1 MSSTIKIKRT
11 TVAGKSPTNANLST
25 GELAINLP
33 DGRLYSY
40 SGSRVFEI
48 GANVHS
54 LHVGSGSFSIGNGS
68 ITFPNAVAN
77 TGFFLGTDGS
87 GTLSFRNTTP
97 LIKSQLA
104 NTNTYIATKANST
117 NPTTSGVLAHTGRA
131 TISTNLT
138 VSGNTVVSKLVANG
152 SVGTAGYVLKS
163 TGSGVYWD
171 AAPVGSGTIVSLT
184 TTALKDLT
192 QNDTVVTSAQATS
205 ATNYL
210 QVANAVSTFQTK
222 AIERSALANTNSF
235 IKSQLANTNT
245 FIATKVNTTTFNSAL
260 ANTNTYIATKVNT
273 TTFNSALANTNTYIA
288 TKLDT
293 STASTTYQTKAIERA
308 ALANTNT
315 FIATKVNTTTF
326 NSALANTNT
335 YIATKVATSTF
346 NSALANTNTFIA
358 TKVNTTTFNSAL
370 ANTNT
375 YIATKVA
382 TSTFNS
388 ALANTNTYIATKPNS
403 ASPTTTGVFAHT
415 GRATISTNLSV
426 TANTSVG
433 GDLTVSGNLTVNG
446 TTTTVNSTTVSVDDK
461 NIELGSVAT
470 PTDVTADGGGITLK
484 GSTDKTLNWISA
496 TSSWTSS
503 ENVDIAANK
512 KYRINGTDI
521 ASILVANTY
530 FKTILANTNTYI
542 ATKVDTSTFNSAL
555 ANTNTYIA
563 TKLDTSTASTTY
575 QTKVIERAALAN
587 TNSFIKSQ
595 LANTNTY
602 IATKVNTTTFN
613 SALANTNTYIATK
626 VNTTTFNSALANT
639 NSFIK
644 SQLANTNLRVNLIN
658 TNLTSTNTAIR
669 LLVSDRLQVANAVAT
684 YQTKAFERAALANTN
699 SRIKLVNTNLTS
711 TNTAIRLLV
720 SDRLQVA
727 NAVATYQ
734 TKTIERA
741 ALANTN
747 AFIKSQLA
755 NTNLRVN
762 LINTNLTS
770 TNTAIRLLVSDRL
783 QVANA
788 AATYATKASPTTSGV
803 LAHTGRATISTN
815 LTVSGN
821 TVIGKLVANGSV
833 GTAGYA
839 LKSNGSTV
847 YWDAV
852 GGGQVTTAQ
861 FNSALANTN
870 TFIATKVNT
879 STFNSALANTNT
891 YIATKTN
898 SASPTTSGVFAHTGR
913 ATISTNLNVSGNTV
927 VSKLVANGS
936 VGTAG
941 YVLKSTGSGVYW
953 DAAVGSGTVISLTT
967 TALKD
972 LTQND
977 TVVTSAQTIS
987 ASGYLQVANAVSTFQ
1002 TKSIERAALAN
1013 TNSYIRSQ
1021 LANTNAYIAGGITS
1035 ASRTANATPVSTL
1048 SGSLN
1053 LQDLI
1058 VANPAGYLSLVI
1070 GGNTYKVP
1078 YFA

>member
-40 SGSRVFEI
+40 SGSRIFEI

-104 NTNTYIATKANST
+104 NTNTYIATKTNSAS
-117 NPTTSGVLAHTGRA
+117 PTTSGVFAHTGRA

-171 AAPVGSGTIVSLT
+171 AAVGSGTIVSLT

-222 AIERSALANTNSF
+222 SIERSALANTNSF

-245 FIATKVNTTTFNSAL
+245 F
-260 ANTNTYIATKVNT
+260 
-273 TTFNSALANTNTYIA
+273 
-288 TKLDT
+288 
-293 STASTTYQTKAIERA
+293 
-308 ALANTNT
+308 
-315 FIATKVNTTTF
+315 
-326 NSALANTNT
+326 
-335 YIATKVATSTF
+335 
-346 NSALANTNTFIA
+346 
-358 TKVNTTTFNSAL
+358 
-370 ANTNT
+370 
-375 YIATKVA
+375 
-382 TSTFNS
+382 
-388 ALANTNTYIATKPNS
+388 
-403 ASPTTTGVFAHT
+403 
-415 GRATISTNLSV
+415 
-426 TANTSVG
+426 
-433 GDLTVSGNLTVNG
+433 
-446 TTTTVNSTTVSVDDK
+446 
-461 NIELGSVAT
+461 
-470 PTDVTADGGGITLK
+470 
-484 GSTDKTLNWISA
+484 
-496 TSSWTSS
+496 
-503 ENVDIAANK
+503 
-512 KYRINGTDI
+512 
-521 ASILVANTY
+521 
-530 FKTILANTNTYI
+530 
-542 ATKVDTSTFNSAL
+542 
-555 ANTNTYIA
+555 
-563 TKLDTSTASTTY
+563 
-575 QTKVIERAALAN
+575 
-587 TNSFIKSQ
+587 
-595 LANTNTY
+595 

-669 LLVSDRLQVANAVAT
+669 LLVSDRLQVANAVAI
-684 YQTKAFERAALANTN
+684 YQTKAVERAALANTN
-699 SRIKLVNTNLTS
+699 SRITLVNTNLTG

-762 LINTNLTS
+762 LINTNLTG

-788 AATYATKASPTTSGV
+788 AATYATKESPTTSGV
-803 LAHTGRATISTN
+803 FAHTGRATISTN

-861 FNSALANTN
+861 
-870 TFIATKVNT
+870 
-879 STFNSALANTNT
+879 FNSALANTNT

-1021 LANTNAYIAGGITS
+1021 LANTNTYIATKTNSTNPTTSGILAHTGRATISTNLTVSGNTVIGKLVANGSVGTAGYALKSNGSTVYWDAVGGGQVTTAQFNSALANTNTFIATKTSTTTFNSALANTNTYITS
-1035 ASRTANATPVSTL
+1035 QLA
-1048 SGSLN
+1048 N
-1053 LQDLI
+1053 LQ
-1058 VANPAGYLSLVI
+1058 A
-1070 GGNTYKVP
+1070 
-1078 YFA
+1078 FAWFNS

>member
-117 NPTTSGVLAHTGRA
+117 NPTTSGVFAHTGRA

-260 ANTNTYIATKVNT
+260 ANTNTFIATKVAT
-273 TTFNSALANTNTYIA
+273 TTFNSALANTNSYI
-288 TKLDT
+288 K
-293 STASTTYQTKAIERA
+293 SQ
-308 ALANTNT
+308 LANTNT
-315 FIATKVNTTTF
+315 FIATKVNT
-326 NSALANTNT
+326 S
-335 YIATKVATSTF
+335 
-346 NSALANTNTFIA
+346 
-358 TKVNTTTFNSAL
+358 TFNSAL

-403 ASPTTTGVFAHT
+403 ASPTTTGVFSHT

-433 GDLTVSGNLTVNG
+433 GDLTVGGNLTVNG

-530 FKTILANTNTYI
+530 FKTILANTN
-542 ATKVDTSTFNSAL
+542 
-555 ANTNTYIA
+555 
-563 TKLDTSTASTTY
+563 
-575 QTKVIERAALAN
+575 
-587 TNSFIKSQ
+587 SFIKSQ
-595 LANTNTY
+595 LA
-602 IATKVNTTTFN
+602 K
-613 SALANTNTYIATK
+613 TNTYIATK

-669 LLVSDRLQVANAVAT
+669 LLVSDRLQVANA
-684 YQTKAFERAALANTN
+684 
-699 SRIKLVNTNLTS
+699 
-711 TNTAIRLLV
+711 
-720 SDRLQVA
+720 
-727 NAVATYQ
+727 
-734 TKTIERA
+734 
-741 ALANTN
+741 
-747 AFIKSQLA
+747 
-755 NTNLRVN
+755 
-762 LINTNLTS
+762 
-770 TNTAIRLLVSDRL
+770 
-783 QVANA
+783 
-788 AATYATKASPTTSGV
+788 AATYATKESPTTSGV

-1048 SGSLN
+1048 GASLN

>member
-104 NTNTYIATKANST
+104 NTNTYIATKTDST
-117 NPTTSGVLAHTGRA
+117 NPTTSGVFAHTGRA

-288 TKLDT
+288 TK
-293 STASTTYQTKAIERA
+293 
-308 ALANTNT
+308 
-315 FIATKVNTTTF
+315 
-326 NSALANTNT
+326 
-335 YIATKVATSTF
+335 VA
-346 NSALANTNTFIA
+346 
-358 TKVNTTTFNSAL
+358 
-370 ANTNT
+370 
-375 YIATKVA
+375 
-382 TSTFNS
+382 
-388 ALANTNTYIATKPNS
+388 
-403 ASPTTTGVFAHT
+403 
-415 GRATISTNLSV
+415 
-426 TANTSVG
+426 
-433 GDLTVSGNLTVNG
+433 
-446 TTTTVNSTTVSVDDK
+446 
-461 NIELGSVAT
+461 
-470 PTDVTADGGGITLK
+470 
-484 GSTDKTLNWISA
+484 
-496 TSSWTSS
+496 
-503 ENVDIAANK
+503 
-512 KYRINGTDI
+512 
-521 ASILVANTY
+521 
-530 FKTILANTNTYI
+530 
-542 ATKVDTSTFNSAL
+542 
-555 ANTNTYIA
+555 
-563 TKLDTSTASTTY
+563 
-575 QTKVIERAALAN
+575 
-587 TNSFIKSQ
+587 
-595 LANTNTY
+595 
-602 IATKVNTTTFN
+602 TTTFN

-639 NSFIK
+639 NSFI
-644 SQLANTNLRVNLIN
+644 N
-658 TNLTSTNTAIR
+658 
-669 LLVSDRLQVANAVAT
+669 
-684 YQTKAFERAALANTN
+684 
-699 SRIKLVNTNLTS
+699 
-711 TNTAIRLLV
+711 
-720 SDRLQVA
+720 
-727 NAVATYQ
+727 
-734 TKTIERA
+734 
-741 ALANTN
+741 
-747 AFIKSQLA
+747 SQLA

-788 AATYATKASPTTSGV
+788 AATYATKESPTTSGV

-1048 SGSLN
+1048 GASLN

>member
-40 SGSRVFEI
+40 SGSRIFEI

-117 NPTTSGVLAHTGRA
+117 NPTTSGVFAHTGRA

-260 ANTNTYIATKVNT
+260 ANTNTYIATK
-273 TTFNSALANTNTYIA
+273 
-288 TKLDT
+288 LDT

-335 YIATKVATSTF
+335 FIATKVATTTF
-346 NSALANTNTFIA
+346 NSALANTNSYIKSQLANTNTFIA
-358 TKVNTTTFNSAL
+358 TKVNTSTFNSAL

-403 ASPTTTGVFAHT
+403 ASPTTTGVFSHT

-433 GDLTVSGNLTVNG
+433 GDLTVGGNLTVNG

-530 FKTILANTNTYI
+530 FKTILANTN
-542 ATKVDTSTFNSAL
+542 
-555 ANTNTYIA
+555 
-563 TKLDTSTASTTY
+563 
-575 QTKVIERAALAN
+575 
-587 TNSFIKSQ
+587 SFIKSQ

-613 SALANTNTYIATK
+613 SALANTN
-626 VNTTTFNSALANT
+626 S
-639 NSFIK
+639 
-644 SQLANTNLRVNLIN
+644 
-658 TNLTSTNTAIR
+658 
-669 LLVSDRLQVANAVAT
+669 
-684 YQTKAFERAALANTN
+684 
-699 SRIKLVNTNLTS
+699 
-711 TNTAIRLLV
+711 
-720 SDRLQVA
+720 
-727 NAVATYQ
+727 
-734 TKTIERA
+734 
-741 ALANTN
+741 
-747 AFIKSQLA
+747 FIKSQLA

-1048 SGSLN
+1048 GASLN